1 MACSH
6 LCGCRERGCMCT
18 SRSQRST
25 QCSDYLGCV
34 GLPCRD
40 STSSLSWWTVPLK
53 CETTQILP
61 SLSCLCQG
69 VIATGQ
75 SRHGLYPGTTH
86 LRTTPLPAPNNTL
99 ILMILAHNI
108 YVLISQVPAFTNES
122 EVELDICLSS
132 SHPLNWGF
140 RAAKD
145 NTAHYAIPAP
155 SVMHGSWMWSTN
167 TRLIMSPE

>member
-1 MACSH
+1 MASFPRQRV
-6 LCGCRERGCMCT
+6 LNFVTVERVI
-18 SRSQRST
+18 
-25 QCSDYLGCV
+25 LI
-34 GLPCRD
+34 
-40 STSSLSWWTVPLK
+40 LSGPSVLDCDRLK
-53 CETTQILP
+53 IVSEIDPIQ
-61 SLSCLCQG
+61 LSCLCQG

-108 YVLISQVPAFTNES
+108 YLLISQVPAFTNES